1 MEVAMLELL
10 LAALLGQQ
18 PATPSA
24 SPALDYEF
32 YKARVQPLFLEKRE
46 GHARCVTCHGGSATL
61 RLQRL
66 PEGATAWTEEQ
77 TRKNF
82 EAAMAMVVP
91 GSPGASRLLRHPL
104 SREAGGDVF
113 HGGGQHWTTKSD
125 PDWKV
130 LEAWVNGATMDS
142 YMKRAAS
149 TRVARI
155 IQTNAAGDNI
165 HVIDP
170 ATNKVVGVI
179 HDIEV
184 PHGVT
189 AAPDGTRLYFTNE
202 ALHTVDVVDGSTFAV
217 IARVPLSGR
226 PNNIAI
232 SNDGKRV
239 YAGIAQAPG
248 AVDVIDTVAL
258 TRAKSIAVKGSIHNV
273 YVTPDGKHVVSGS
286 IPGRMITVIDQATE
300 TIAWELPMSA
310 GIRPMAFERAA
321 DGSTSRIFVQLS
333 DYHGIAVVDFKE
345 RKEVTRFETPAIPGE
360 TKHTEGL
367 QAAPMHGFA
376 VTPDGKL
383 LLATSKVY
391 STMYGYSLP
400 DLKPVGHVHVGQ
412 HPEWVALTPDGK
424 RAYVAAAGDNAVSV
438 VDTATLKEIARIP
451 VGQVPKRNGTALLLP

>member
-1 MEVAMLELL
+1 MEVEMLELL

-18 PATPSA
+18 PAAPSA
-24 SPALDYEF
+24 SAALDYEF
-32 YKARVQPLFLEKRE
+32 YKARVQPLFIEKRE
-46 GHARCVTCHGGSATL
+46 GHARCVTCHGGSTTL

-66 PEGATAWTEEQ
+66 PEGATGWTEEQ
-77 TRKNF
+77 TRQNF
-82 EAAMAMVVP
+82 EAASKMVVP

-104 SREAGGDVF
+104 ARAAGGDVF

-130 LEAWVNGATMDS
+130 LEAWVNGATMAS
-142 YMKRAAS
+142 HRAA
-149 TRVARI
+149 RVTRI

-184 PHGVT
+184 PHGIT
-189 AAPDGTRLYFTNE
+189 AAPDGSRLYFTNE
-202 ALHTVDVVDGSTFAV
+202 AMHTVDAVDGQTFAV

-248 AVDVIDTVAL
+248 AVDVIDTTTL
-258 TRAKSIAVKGSIHNV
+258 TRAKTIAVKGSIHNV

-286 IPGRMITVIDQATE
+286 IPGRIITVIDQATE
-300 TIAWELPMSA
+300 EIAWELPMSA
-310 GIRPMAFERAA
+310 GIRPMAFEKAP

-333 DYHGIAVVDFKE
+333 DYHGIAVVDFKT

-367 QAAPMHGFA
+367 QAAPMHGFG

-391 STMYGYSLP
+391 STMYAYSLP
-400 DLKPVGHVHVGQ
+400 DLKPVGHLNVGQ
-412 HPEWVALTPDGK
+412 HPEWVTLTPDGK
-424 RAYVAAAGDNAVSV
+424 VAYVAAAGDNSV
-438 VDTATLKEIARIP
+438 TAVDTATLKVIARIP

>member
-1 MEVAMLELL
+1 MLELL

-18 PATPSA
+18 PAAPPA
-24 SPALDYEF
+24 SPALDYDF

-66 PEGATAWTEEQ
+66 PEGATMWTEEQ
-77 TRKNF
+77 TRQNF
-82 EAAMAMVVP
+82 DAVKAMVVP

-104 SREAGGDVF
+104 SREAGGDIF
-113 HGGGQHWTTKSD
+113 HGGGQHWTSKAD

-130 LEAWVNGATMDS
+130 LEAWVNGATLM
-142 YMKRAAS
+142 AS
-149 TRVARI
+149 HADTRLTPRI
-155 IQTNAAGDNI
+155 VQTNAAGDNV
-165 HVIDP
+165 HLIDP
-170 ATNKVVGVI
+170 ATNKVVAI
-179 HDIEV
+179 INDIEV

-189 AAPDGTRLYFTNE
+189 SAPDGTRFYFTNE
-202 ALHTVDVVDGSTFAV
+202 SRETVDVVDSATLAI

-226 PNNIAI
+226 PNNIAV
-232 SNDGKRV
+232 SKDGKRV

-248 AVDVIDTVAL
+248 AVDVIDTVSL
-258 TRAKSIAVKGSIHNV
+258 TRAKSIPVKGAIHNV

-300 TIAWELPMSA
+300 TIAWELQMSA
-310 GIRPMAFERAA
+310 GIRPMDFERAP

-345 RKEVTRFETPAIPGE
+345 RKEVARFETPPITGE

-367 QAAPMHGFA
+367 QGAPMHGFA

-391 STMYGYSLP
+391 STMYAYSLP
-400 DLKPVGHVHVGQ
+400 DLKPVGHVHVGG
-412 HPEWVALTPDGK
+412 HPEWITLTPDGR
-424 RAYVAAAGDNAVSV
+424 RAYVAAAGDNAVTV
-438 VDTATLKEIARIP
+438 VDTATLKEVARIP
-451 VGQVPKRNGTALLLP
+451 VGQVPKRNGTALVRP

>member
-1 MEVAMLELL
+1 MLELL
-10 LAALLGQQ
+10 LAALLGQAPGA
-18 PATPSA
+18 PAGP
-24 SPALDYEF
+24 PALDYEF
-32 YKARVQPLFLEKRE
+32 YRSRVEPLFLEKRE

-66 PEGATAWTEEQ
+66 SEGAKAWTEEQ
-77 TRKNF
+77 SRQNF
-82 EAAMAMVVP
+82 EAAKAMVVP

-104 SREAGGDVF
+104 ARAAGGDVF

-125 PDWKV
+125 PDWQV
-130 LEAWVNGATMDS
+130 LESWVNGATLATS
-142 YMKRAAS
+142 HAS
-149 TRVARI
+149 TARVPRI

-179 HDIEV
+179 NDIEV
-184 PHGVT
+184 PHGIT
-189 AAPDGTRLYFTNE
+189 SAPDGTRLYFTNE
-202 ALHTVDVVDGSTFAV
+202 ALHTVDAVDAQTFAV

-248 AVDVIDTVAL
+248 AVDVIDTATL
-258 TRAKSIAVKGSIHNV
+258 TRAKTIAVKGSIHNV

-286 IPGRMITVIDQATE
+286 IPGRLITVIDQATE
-300 TIAWELPMSA
+300 EIVFEVPMSA
-310 GIRPMAFERAA
+310 GIRPMAFEKAA

-333 DYHGIAVVDFKE
+333 DYHGIAVVDFKA
-345 RKEVTRFETPAIPGE
+345 RKEVMRFETPAIPGE
-360 TKHTEGL
+360 TRHTEGL

-391 STMYGYSLP
+391 STMYAYSLP
-400 DLKPVGHVHVGQ
+400 DLKPVGHVHCGQ
-412 HPEWVALTPDGK
+412 HPEWITLTPDGK

-451 VGQVPKRNGTALLLP
+451 VGQVPKRNGTALLRP

>member
-1 MEVAMLELL
+1 MLELL

-18 PATPSA
+18 PAAPPATA
-24 SPALDYEF
+24 ALDYDF

-46 GHARCVTCHGGSATL
+46 GHARCVTCHAGSATL
-61 RLQRL
+61 RLERL
-66 PEGATAWTEEQ
+66 PEDATGWTEEQ

-82 EAAMAMVVP
+82 EAVKAMVVP
-91 GSPGASRLLRHPL
+91 GSPGASKLLRHPL
-104 SREAGGDVF
+104 ARAAGGDIF
-113 HGGGQHWTTKSD
+113 HGGGQHWITKSD

-130 LEAWVNGATMDS
+130 LEAWVNGASMAS
-142 YMKRAAS
+142 HAA

-170 ATNKVVGVI
+170 ATNKVVGI
-179 HDIEV
+179 INDIEV

-202 ALHTVDVVDGSTFAV
+202 SRHTVDVVDGSTFA
-217 IARVPLSGR
+217 ILARIPLSGR
-226 PNNIAI
+226 PNNIAV
-232 SNDGKRV
+232 SKDGKRV

-248 AVDVIDTVAL
+248 AVDVIDTVNL

-273 YVTPDGKHVVSGS
+273 YVTPDGKYVVSGS
-286 IPGRMITVIDQATE
+286 IPNRMITVIDQATE
-300 TIAWELPMSA
+300 EIAWELQMSS
-310 GIRPMAFERAA
+310 GIRPMDFEKAA

-333 DYHGIAVVDFKE
+333 DYHGIAVVDFKQ
-345 RKEVTRFETPAIPGE
+345 RKEVLRFETPPIPGE

-367 QAAPMHGFA
+367 QGAPMHGFA

-391 STMYGYSLP
+391 STMYAYSLP
-400 DLKPVGHVHVGQ
+400 DLKPVGHVHAGG
-412 HPEWVALTPDGK
+412 HPEWVTLSPDGK
-424 RAYVAAAGDNAVSV
+424 QAYVAAAGDNAVTV